1 MSYPGGKSLS
11 GVYQLIINQIP
22 PHKVFIETHLGG
34 GAVIKNKKPADVN
47 IGIDIDPSV
56 ISKWSD
62 NDSIKLIQGDA
73 IGYLNKFKFI
83 GHEFLYVDPPYL
95 RSTRKSNR
103 KIYNYEYS
111 DIQHVEL
118 LDYLLSVQC
127 DVMISGYPSNLYNK
141 KLSNWRKIE
150 FKSRNRTG
158 DTVTECIWMN
168 YPEVKELHDYQYLG
182 VSFRERER
190 IKRRNSRWKE
200 KIKNLPHLE
209 KKALLECLIST

>member
-22 PHKVFIETHLGG
+22 PHRVFIETHLGG

-56 ISKWSD
+56 ISKWSG
-62 NDSIKLIQGDA
+62 NNSIKLVQCDA
-73 IGYLNKFKFI
+73 VDYLNQFKFI
-83 GHEFLYVDPPYL
+83 GDEFLYVDPPYL
-95 RSTRKSNR
+95 SSTRKSKR
-103 KIYNYEYS
+103 KIYNYEYTDS
-111 DIQHVEL
+111 QHVEL
-118 LDYLLSVQC
+118 LDYLLNVQC
-127 DVMISGYPSNLYNK
+127 NVMISGYSSKLYNQ
-141 KLSNWRKIE
+141 KLRGWRKVE

-158 DTVTECIWMN
+158 AFVTECIWMN

-182 VSFRERER
+182 ISFRERER

-200 KIKNLPHLE
+200 KIKKLPQLE
-209 KKALLECLIST
+209 KQALLECLSST